1 MFPARDIARFCRRES
16 TCAVLRRLV
25 GGLLIAAYV
34 VVAAGI
40 PLPTVSRP
48 AKSGELFPCAASGC
62 GCDSA
67 EKCWRSCCCHT
78 LAERL
83 AWAEKNGVTPP
94 AFALAE
100 AAEAGLDSHGNPLAV
115 KMIRVAIAEK
125 PAATKSCCQSQ
136 HACCKSTAATHS
148 CCKSKPGS
156 DKQDELAAFI
166 VAWRALGCHGQS
178 LNWLAAV
185 PTLISVEL
193 NLSDQLPLVAWLGPH
208 SSAVD
213 GGIAPVPTPP
223 PPERA

>member
-1 MFPARDIARFCRRES
+1 LAIGYA
-16 TCAVLRRLV
+16 
-25 GGLLIAAYV
+25 
-34 VVAAGI
+34 VAAAGV
-40 PLPTVSRP
+40 PLPVVNSK
-48 AKSGELFPCAASGC
+48 KSEELFPCATSGC

-83 AWAEKNGVTPP
+83 AWAAENGVTPP

-100 AAEAGLDSHGNPLAV
+100 ATKAGLDSRGNPLTPKV
-115 KMIRVAIAEK
+115 IRVAVAAK
-125 PAATKSCCQSQ
+125 PAVTKSCCQST
-136 HACCKSTAATHS
+136 HACCKSSAAARS
-148 CCKSKPGS
+148 CCKSKP
-156 DKQDELAAFI
+156 DVNKQDESANFV

-193 NLSDQLPLVAWLGPH
+193 SLSDQLPLVDWLGPH
-208 SSAVD
+208 SSAVA
-213 GGIAPVPTPP
+213 GGVAPVPTPP